1 MPLGFVRMLV
11 SLMANWVKV
20 CQVAGAI
27 AIHRQG
33 ESDYRNEAGHMTSAW
48 STQFSRAD
56 TGLLQLDMV
65 DLLKLAEQMEIATT
79 GQLILICSFGLLFDH
94 FSFDL
99 VELDNLPISFARSPT
114 CGLSHQN
121 AWHTGYG
128 SSM

>member
-1 MPLGFVRMLV
+1 MLV

-65 DLLKLAEQMEIATT
+65 DLLKLAEQNGDCDNRATH
-79 GQLILICSFGLLFDH
+79 SHLL
-94 FSFDL
+94 L
-99 VELDNLPISFARSPT
+99 WFA
-114 CGLSHQN
+114 L
-121 AWHTGYG
+121 
-128 SSM
+128 